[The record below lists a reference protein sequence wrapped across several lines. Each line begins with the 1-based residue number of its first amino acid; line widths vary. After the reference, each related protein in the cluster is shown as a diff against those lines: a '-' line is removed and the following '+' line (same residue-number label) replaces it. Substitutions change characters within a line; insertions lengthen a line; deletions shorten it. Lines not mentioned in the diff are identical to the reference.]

1 MNRLVEPLRLIGR
14 WALPPRCAG
23 CGSIV
28 SEDHRFCGTCWS
40 GLRFLAPPWCAGCNR
55 PFDYERGQGALCGAC
70 LADPPRHAG
79 VRAAVAYDAVSRRLA
94 LRLKYGRRIG
104 LAETM
109 ARHMTRLMPEDVELI
124 VPVPLHRWRLW
135 ARGFN
140 QSVAIGAAFGR
151 ATSRP
156 MDRTAMIRT
165 RATPELKGYG
175 HDARARAVRGAFAV
189 PDRGRVAG
197 RRIALVDESIPAA
210 RRRERSRRCC
220 FAQAQRRSRSCAGR
234 AFSAKA
240 MIDKAWLRPHFQGHG
255 ACRDLHQS
263 FLSLLHARDAA
274 ARVQGRGA

>member
-140 QSVAIGAAFGR
+140 QALAIGAALGR

-156 MDRTAMIRT
+156 MDRTALIRT
-165 RATPELKGYG
+165 RATPALKGYG

-189 PDRGRVAG
+189 PDRDRVAG
-197 RRIALVDESIPAA
+197 RRIALVDDVYTSGATTGAITAVLL
-210 RRRERSRRCC
+210 R
-220 FAQAQRRSRSCAGR
+220 AG
-234 AFSAKA
+234 ATSVT
-240 MIDKAWLRPHFQGHG
+240 ILCW
-255 ACRDLHQS
+255 
-263 FLSLLHARDAA
+263 
-274 ARVQGRGA
+274 ARVLGEADD